1 MILFRRIDSS
11 PFNLCWR
18 LNIVESFTKTQYLMG
33 SLETV
38 LLEIDLDEPG
48 NDDLNDGA
56 EEVPP
61 AEGAE
66 EVPPAPAVE
75 QWKKHLIQLK

>member
-1 MILFRRIDSS
+1 
-11 PFNLCWR
+11 
-18 LNIVESFTKTQYLMG
+18 MG

-66 EVPPAPAVE
+66 EVPPAEGAEEVPPAPAVE